1 MTVRQKSSKQ
11 ITYKKIEKSSYYN
24 NSYKEDVKS
33 RSKIN
38 QKYNIGN
45 IINDIKF
52 VNSIIRNNEK
62 YKLNKLTN

>member
-11 ITYKKIEKSSYYN
+11 IAYKKIDKSSYYN

-52 VNSIIRNNEK
+52 VNSIIRNNEN